1 MKVSEVMT
9 RRVISILPD
18 APISDAIKLMLKKH
32 ISGLPVIDEEGKLVG
47 ILTEGDL
54 LRRPEIGTERRRSR
68 WLDALFGPGE
78 AAEAYVHSHSR
89 KVKDLITRD
98 PLTVKESTALHEVV
112 HLMERRNIK
121 RLPVIRAGKVV
132 GIISRANLI
141 RALSGLH
148 RQGRVSEKTDCVIR
162 NRILT
167 EIGKQDWAYSA
178 FVDVTVRKGVVDL
191 WGTITDLEQRKAL
204 KVLADN
210 IPGVKKIEDHLRWSN
225 EPMSVS

>member
-1 MKVSEVMT
+1 MK
-9 RRVISILPD
+9 L
-18 APISDAIKLMLKKH
+18 
-32 ISGLPVIDEEGKLVG
+32 
-47 ILTEGDL
+47 
-54 LRRPEIGTERRRSR
+54 
-68 WLDALFGPGE
+68 
-78 AAEAYVHSHSR
+78 
-89 KVKDLITRD
+89 
-98 PLTVKESTALHEVV
+98 V

-121 RLPVIRAGKVV
+121 RLPVVRAGKVV

-141 RALSGLH
+141 RALAGLH
-148 RQGRVSEKTDCVIR
+148 RVGRASERSDSAIR
-162 NRILT
+162 NRILA

-178 FVDVTVRKGVVDL
+178 FVDITVRKGVVDL

>member
-1 MKVSEVMT
+1 MT
-9 RRVISILPD
+9 RRVISILPE
-18 APISDAIKLMLKKH
+18 ASISEAVKLMLKNH
-32 ISGLPVIDEEGKLVG
+32 ISGLPVIEEEGKLAG
-47 ILTEGDL
+47 ILEGDF

-78 AAEAYVHSHSR
+78 AADAYVHSHSR
-89 KVKDLITRD
+89 KVKDVMTRD
-98 PLTVKESTALHEVV
+98 PVTVKESTPLHEVV

-121 RLPVIRAGKVV
+121 RLPVIRSGKVV

-141 RALSGLH
+141 RALAGLH
-148 RQGRVSEKTDCVIR
+148 RQGRASEKTDYAIR
-162 NRILT
+162 NRILA

-178 FVDVTVRKGVVDL
+178 FIDVTVRKGVVDL

-204 KVLADN
+204 KVLAEN
-210 IPGVKKIEDHLRWSN
+210 TAGVKKIEDHLRWST